1 MIIAEDNN
9 SFHLIAFC
17 IFTLGSSSYFN
28 EHIDIDNVNYNEIW
42 IKYFL
47 CC

>member
-1 MIIAEDNN
+1 MP
-9 SFHLIAFC
+9 FVYLRWGF
-17 IFTLGSSSYFN
+17 SYFN

-47 CC
+47 C